1 MGKKYGG
8 RIDGSI
14 VIPERERAVNKL
26 KKTTKYFFKVDS
38 ESGNIGVY
46 SLTPAAQ
53 GSTTE
58 VKIGNYNPKEGKFSH
73 IEKSAITDEE
83 KEFFSRSEVTE
94 RYLKN
99 PAKTTLEKGLLDDG
113 TVPNREEAAKEAK
126 DTVDGPETLS
136 FEQADQ
142 DRVNT
147 NLSTFQKATQGI
159 ARRTYE
165 VLKYPITL
173 DTKTQDT
180 IHFTLKEVTGVK
192 YSGDIFGT
200 DKPFAR
206 QYNDL
211 TGSVTLPIQSGI
223 SDSNLVKWGPNELDA
238 INAALAGASLDLM
251 NRDSVEQFIGRLG
264 TMATGVKEKVFNS
277 ASDAFKPAI
286 LAGLA
291 GQAVGVQG
299 LLSRATGTVLN
310 PNLELLFQGPQ
321 LRPFTFQF
329 RLSPREATE
338 AAEVKKIIRFF
349 KQAMSVKTVKTNA
362 FLKTPH
368 VFDIVY
374 QTNGSNIHQSLNRI
388 KTCALLGCDVDYT
401 PDGNYSTFNDSAKTM
416 TSYNLTLRF
425 NELEP
430 IFDEDYNAD
439 SKDLEGAENFMLL
452 PTLEEEAGH
461 TIGF

>member
-8 RIDGSI
+8 KLGGSI
-14 VIPERERAVNKL
+14 IIPERERAVNNI
-26 KKTTKYFFKVDS
+26 KKDDKYFFKVDEDTGNVEVYRYNDAERS
-38 ESGNIGVY
+38 SSLLGESTKNI
-46 SLTPAAQ
+46 
-53 GSTTE
+53 
-58 VKIGNYNPKEGKFSH
+58 KIGDYDAKKGEFSH
-73 IEKSAITDEE
+73 VDGAVTDEE
-83 KEFFSRSEVTE
+83 KEFFSRDQVAE
-94 RYLKN
+94 RYITK
-99 PAKTTLEKGLLDDG
+99 PAKIALEKGLLNDNK
-113 TVPNREEAAKEAK
+113 VNNLEEAAKEAN
-126 DTVDGPETLS
+126 DTVDGSESLS
-136 FEQADQ
+136 FEEADQ

-147 NLSTFQKATQGI
+147 NLSTFQEATKGI

-165 VLKYPITL
+165 VLTYPITL

-200 DKPFAR
+200 KKPFDR

-264 TMATGVKEKVFNS
+264 TMATGVQEKVFKS
-277 ASDAFKPAI
+277 ANDAFKPAI

-329 RLSPREATE
+329 RLSPREAKE

-349 KQAMSVKTVKTNA
+349 KQAMSVKTVETNA

-374 QTNGSNIHQSLNRI
+374 QTTGGDIHQSLNRI

-401 PDGNYSTFNDSAKTM
+401 PDGTYSTFNDESKTM

-430 IFDEDYNAD
+430 IFDKDYEV
-439 SKDLEGAENFMLL
+439 EG
-452 PTLEEEAGH
+452 LEEGAGH